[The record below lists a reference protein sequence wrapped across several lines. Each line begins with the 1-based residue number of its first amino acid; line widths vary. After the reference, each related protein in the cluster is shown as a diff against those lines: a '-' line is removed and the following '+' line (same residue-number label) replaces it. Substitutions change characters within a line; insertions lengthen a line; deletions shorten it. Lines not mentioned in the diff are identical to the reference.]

1 MLVLSRKRNEEIVI
15 GGDIVVKIT
24 RIGASVVSIG
34 INAPRHLKIERTGG
48 PNEPPA
54 IAPKTR

>member
-15 GGDIVVKIT
+15 GGEIVVKIT
-24 RIGASVVSIG
+24 RIGNSVVSVG
-34 INAPRHLKIERTGG
+34 IQAPRNMKIERTGG

-54 IAPKTR
+54 IAPKTK